1 MDLKINNKKYKVP
14 TLEFEH
20 FTKMEEQGFSLTIA
34 FAKKQY
40 MLIAMGFV
48 CAVLGIDREDAE
60 ELITQHV
67 YGGGN
72 VVDIVNT
79 FTEAAGESDF
89 FRKMLN
95 IQQTKEKRSTAMGEN
110 VPEEKEVK

>member
-1 MDLKINNKKYKVP
+1 MDIKINNKKHRVP
-14 TLEFEH
+14 ELVFEH
-20 FTKMEEQGFSLTIA
+20 FTKMEEQGFSVTEA
-34 FAKKQY
+34 FEKKQY

-48 CAVLGIDREDAE
+48 CVITGLDREEAE

-72 VVDIVNT
+72 LIDIVNT
-79 FTEAAGESDF
+79 FSEAAGESDF

-95 IQQTKEKRSTAMGEN
+95 IQQTEETRKVSM
-110 VPEEKEVK
+110 EEKVPAEKETK

>member
-1 MDLKINNKKYKVP
+1 MDIKINNKKYKVP
-14 TLEFEH
+14 ELVFKH
-20 FTKMEEQGFSLTIA
+20 FTKMEEQGFSVIEA
-34 FAKKQY
+34 FDKKQY

-48 CAVLGIDREDAE
+48 CAILNIDREEAE
-60 ELITQHV
+60 ELITQHA

-72 VVDIVNT
+72 IIDIVNT
-79 FTEAAGESDF
+79 FSEAAGESDF

-95 IQQTKEKRSTAMGEN
+95 IQQTKEVQSTVTREN

>member
-1 MDLKINNKKYKVP
+1 MDIKINNKKYKVP
-14 TLEFEH
+14 ELVFEH
-20 FTKMEEQGFSLTIA
+20 FTKMEEQGFSVTEA
-34 FAKKQY
+34 FEKKQY

-48 CAVLGIDREDAE
+48 CVITGLDREEAE

-72 VVDIVNT
+72 LIDIVNT
-79 FTEAAGESDF
+79 FSEAAGESDF

-95 IQQTKEKRSTAMGEN
+95 IQQMKETQTVATEEKA
-110 VPEEKEVK
+110 PEEKEEK